1 MGEEPTDVFAVRR
14 HKLEALRKVGIDP
27 FPHVFDGVEPIA
39 SVRERHGSLAAGEE
53 TADRHRVAGR
63 IAARRGQGR
72 MAFLDLVDRS
82 GRIQLQARVDEL
94 ADEGMAQLLELDL
107 GDLIG
112 VDGIAFSTRR
122 GELTLR
128 VERWELLAKSLRP
141 PPEKHHGLRDVEV
154 RQNQA
159 YLSVLLVA
167 RTVTRIGEITEI
179 TPGLVEGLYAGDFD
193 HLQRLYE
200 RINSNGESVGV
211 VTCPNCSHQFEVDM
225 TEIEDGGLG
234 E

>member
-1 MGEEPTDVFAVRR
+1 MRTEVPFTLPMGY
-14 HKLEALRKVGIDP
+14 
-27 FPHVFDGVEPIA
+27 
-39 SVRERHGSLAAGEE
+39 
-53 TADRHRVAGR
+53 
-63 IAARRGQGR
+63 
-72 MAFLDLVDRS
+72 
-82 GRIQLQARVDEL
+82 
-94 ADEGMAQLLELDL
+94 
-107 GDLIG
+107 
-112 VDGIAFSTRR
+112 VDGNGNVHREGLMR
-122 GELTLR
+122 
-128 VERWELLAKSLRP
+128 LATARDEIEPL
-141 PPEKHHGLRDVEV
+141 GDVEV

-179 TPGLVEGLYAGDFD
+179 TPELVEGLYAGDFD

-211 VTCPNCSHQFEVDM
+211 VSCPNCSHEFEVDM